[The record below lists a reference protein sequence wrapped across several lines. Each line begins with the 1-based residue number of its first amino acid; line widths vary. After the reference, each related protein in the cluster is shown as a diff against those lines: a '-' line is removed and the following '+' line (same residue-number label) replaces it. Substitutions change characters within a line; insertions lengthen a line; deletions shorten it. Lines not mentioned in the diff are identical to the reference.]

1 MFLWEPRILMPYFAH
16 VFIGSSMLPNL
27 ILQTYRGEG
36 VEESNKVQLRVV
48 GRYFIDLPQLEG
60 FERIAPIGDAVRF
73 APRDV
78 WARIFSKFRKLPGND
93 DAIWGLIFA
102 SITLADLLSMS
113 KRSNSKEGSAWND
126 LRELPNFRSLL
137 SMLYAMKAGCE
148 TLGLPEGL
156 ARPNNYVIETG
167 FW

>member
-16 VFIGSSMLPNL
+16 VSIGISMLPNL

-60 FERIAPIGDAVRF
+60 FERIPPIGDALRF

-78 WARIFSKFRKLPGND
+78 WVRIFSKFRKLPSND
-93 DAIWGLIFA
+93 EATWWVIFA
-102 SITLADLLSMS
+102 VSHWPICS
-113 KRSNSKEGSAWND
+113 R
-126 LRELPNFRSLL
+126 
-137 SMLYAMKAGCE
+137 
-148 TLGLPEGL
+148 
-156 ARPNNYVIETG
+156 
-167 FW
+167 